1 MATTPM
7 DAQKL
12 FSGTVTPEGAD
23 RLDEASLTAWME
35 ANVEGFRGPLRQG
48 KFAGGQ
54 SNPTYRI
61 DSPSGSYVL
70 RRKPFGPLL
79 PWAQAGDREYKATAG
94 LYPTG
99 CTVARP

>member
-1 MATTPM
+1 MTGEINTIPVS
-7 DAQKL
+7 DK
-12 FSGTVTPEGAD
+12 D
-23 RLDEASLTAWME
+23 RLHETALAEWMT
-35 ANVEGFRGPLRQG
+35 ANVDGFTGPLTYV

-79 PWAQAGDREYKATAG
+79 PRRMRSIANIG
-94 LYPTG
+94 
-99 CTVARP
+99 